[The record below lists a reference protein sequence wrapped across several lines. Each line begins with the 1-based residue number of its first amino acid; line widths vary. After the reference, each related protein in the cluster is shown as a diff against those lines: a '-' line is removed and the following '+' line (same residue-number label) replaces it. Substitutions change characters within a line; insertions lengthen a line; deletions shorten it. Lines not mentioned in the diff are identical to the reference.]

1 MQGLVPAKTSLKKP
15 TLTNSSSLKRVVEVI
30 KTREEIQ
37 IGKIRAKVVVM
48 GEISVKSSNN
58 LLCQVRNIFK
68 IITARFS
75 ILLFQTLHTVSFDE
89 FLSSLLVNYLHGVFI
104 IKKTFDILSEI
115 ISEYQTYT

>member
-15 TLTNSSSLKRVVEVI
+15 TLTNSSNLKRVVEVI
-30 KTREEIQ
+30 KTKEEIQ

-75 ILLFQTLHTVSFDE
+75 ILLFQTLHTLSFDE

-104 IKKTFDILSEI
+104 IKNF
-115 ISEYQTYT
+115 